1 MLSGGG
7 RQDDLTQH
15 KQKNSNQNKAKK
27 EKNDEFYTQYE
38 DIEKEVNAY
47 IDFNKDVFR
56 DKVILCPCDDPDKSN
71 FTKYFAQNFKR
82 LGIKKLISTS
92 YAKNSKSF
100 PHDLLESCIEKDSPL
115 YDIMKTDIKGKI
127 FTLEG
132 DTNKDGSVNMFDLEF
147 KGYLEGDGDFRSEE
161 VRKLRDEA
169 DIIITNPPFSL
180 FREFVDWIMETNK
193 QFLIIGNMNAIT
205 YKECFKYIKDNQ
217 MWCGTKS
224 FSGGM
229 DMVMPKDTFD
239 ETKIK
244 SYEIDDRG
252 YIIKNIMG
260 VIYFT
265 NLEHNKRH
273 QPMHFMTME
282 ENLKHNKKDLPNGYE
297 KYDNYDAIEVPK
309 VSLIPSDYDGVMGVP
324 ITYLGNHNPEEFEI
338 LGATQRECHELVPD
352 IKKYDDYKEILN
364 STNEKTGASGGKT
377 NENANLIGRGQGK
390 TFFRNSEGRE
400 IYSCYQRLF
409 IKKRNK
415 K

>member
-1 MLSGGG
+1 M
-7 RQDDLTQH
+7 RERERERKKKKEDDLTQH
-15 KQKNSNQNKAKK
+15 KQKNSNLHKAKK

-56 DKVILCPCDDPDKSN
+56 DKVILCPCDDPDKSK

-100 PHDLLESCIEKDSPL
+100 PHDLLQSCLEKDSPL

-132 DTNKDGSVNMFDLEF
+132 DKNKDGSINMFDLEF

-161 VRKLRDEA
+161 VKKLRDEA

-180 FREFVDWIMETNK
+180 FREFVDWIMEANK
-193 QFLIIGNMNAIT
+193 KFLILGQQNAIT
-205 YKECFKYIKDNQ
+205 YKECFKYIKNNQ
-217 MWCGTKS
+217 MWLGTGFNLSIVLQTIYENKLEANQQFVKS
-224 FSGGM
+224 KGYNPEDGF
-229 DMVMPKDTFD
+229 
-239 ETKIK
+239 IK
-244 SYEIDDRG
+244 VPAITW
-252 YIIKNIMG
+252 
-260 VIYFT
+260 FT

-282 ENLKHNKKDLPNGYE
+282 ENLRHNKKDLPNGYE

-324 ITYLGNHNPEEFEI
+324 IAYLGNHNPEEFEI
-338 LGATQRECHELVPD
+338 VDFAKRGPSEYIYRTKIYTKKDYSNYSDLNAGPVLKKQNGELKNTYPRLLIQR
-352 IKKYDDYKEILN
+352 
-364 STNEKTGASGGKT
+364 
-377 NENANLIGRGQGK
+377 
-390 TFFRNSEGRE
+390 
-400 IYSCYQRLF
+400 
-409 IKKRNK
+409 KRNK

>member
-15 KQKNSNQNKAKK
+15 KQKNSNLHKAKK

-47 IDFNKDVFR
+47 IDFNKYVFR

-100 PHDLLESCIEKDSPL
+100 PHDLLQSCLEKDSPL

-180 FREFVDWIMETNK
+180 FREFVDWIMEANK

-282 ENLKHNKKDLPNGYE
+282 ENLRHNKKDLPNGYE

-338 LGATQRECHELVPD
+338 IGLADFILKMKGNTT
-352 IKKYDDYKEILN
+352 DYLSKEKEIK
-364 STNEKTGASGGKT
+364 NE
-377 NENANLIGRGQGK
+377 LL
-390 TFFRNSEGRE
+390 FFVG
-400 IYSCYQRLF
+400 YDH
-409 IKKRNK
+409 
-415 K
+415 